1 MHAPPDDRLEL
12 AAKAVQG
19 HGDSL
24 IRIELMLIERQ
35 MENCQTTFFTLEY
48 F

>member
-1 MHAPPDDRLEL
+1 MHSPPDDRLEL

-19 HGDSL
+19 HGDS
-24 IRIELMLIERQ
+24 RIAMAMLIEGLV
-35 MENCQTTFFTLEY
+35 ENCQTTFFTLEY